1 MKNLETNNQKPEDRP
16 TWEGF
21 EKFFATEV
29 IEQSK
34 KNAKRWFI
42 AWAVTLATLIA
53 TNTYWIYVF
62 NSYEYVYQ
70 DGEGRNNYNN
80 EIDGDISNVTS
91 DQTEEE

>member
-1 MKNLETNNQKPEDRP
+1 MRKDINKEYEN
-16 TWEGF
+16 TWEGI

-34 KNAKRWFI
+34 RNAKRWFI
-42 AWAVTLATLIA
+42 AWIITLAALIA

-70 DGEGRNNYNN
+70 DGTGVNSINTGNQE
-80 EIDGDISNVTS
+80 DISYG
-91 DQTEEE
+91 TEDEN